1 MFIEKRSFKN
11 SRSLTLAAIY
21 EGEDKKA
28 PTVVICHGYASSKD
42 SVSQRDISKRL
53 IKSGFSVYRF
63 DFTGCG
69 QSQGSIENLVPSV
82 GLDDLN
88 SAIADFGKKEFIL
101 CGTSFGGYVAI
112 LYASQHILLALAL
125 KCPVSDY
132 PAVLEAN
139 QEEDKESRRKIL
151 AESQKIDIYQLASK
165 IKVPTIIVHGDTDEI
180 VSLSQSNKLIKTLGS
195 KVKKLKI
202 IEGGVHRL
210 KAFGLLVFKRNCQ
223 KIFREK

>member
-101 CGTSFGGYVAI
+101 CGT
-112 LYASQHILLALAL
+112 
-125 KCPVSDY
+125 
-132 PAVLEAN
+132 
-139 QEEDKESRRKIL
+139 
-151 AESQKIDIYQLASK
+151 
-165 IKVPTIIVHGDTDEI
+165 IIVHGDTDEI

-210 KAFGLLVFKRNCQ
+210 RGRPMQKAHEVIIDFFK
-223 KIFREK
+223 KIC